1 MQEVCV
7 ELANSLN
14 LIAVKKQERV
24 TYELWDIDIL
34 DSLVSGRTKP
44 YFRGMSLFFALVRAA
59 ATEGIN
65 YSQATGRAN
74 GRNDR

>member
-24 TYELWDIDIL
+24 AYELWDIDIL
-34 DSLVSGRTKP
+34 DSLVSERTKP
-44 YFRGMSLFFALVRAA
+44 YFRSMSLFFALVRA